1 MVNMIAWDKIFYGFC
16 IGTIFA
22 GIDILFLWSHTSK
35 LVGFALVFIP
45 LIVIYLHYTKQKK
58 NSTYASKINL
68 YRCCLGFLLI
78 FIDVAYNLYTGDV
91 FRNFDYGMLSVGF
104 IIVLLNMNIFQFLK
118 LDDEITSFITYFL
131 FIFILL
137 YVSLL
142 MGPNILFGASTNPVF
157 ILMIHASAKVS
168 TFFLNFIEP
177 TTIVEGSEGSTIYF
191 SGFRVGLG
199 TACSGVQSITV
210 FLSAILAFFIANREF
225 GIKKTCVFTVVGIGI
240 LFFMNVLRIM
250 ILAMTG
256 HYISGEAMLFLHTHL
271 GWILFALAMALF
283 WYLVI
288 REK

>member
-1 MVNMIAWDKIFYGFC
+1 MIAWDKIFYGFC

-22 GIDILFLWSHTSK
+22 GIDILLLWSHTSK

-45 LIVIYLHYTKQKK
+45 LILIYLHYTKQKK
-58 NSTYASKINL
+58 DSTYASKINL

-78 FIDVAYNLYTGDV
+78 FLDIAYNLYTGDV
-91 FRNFDYGMLSVGF
+91 FGSLDYGMLSVGF
-104 IIVLLNMNIFQFLK
+104 IIVLLNMNLFQFLK
-118 LDDEITSFITYFL
+118 LDEKMTSFVTYFL

-142 MGPNILFGASTNPVF
+142 IGPKILFGTSTNPVF
-157 ILMIHASAKVS
+157 ILMIHASGKVS
-168 TFFLNFIEP
+168 AFFLNFIEP
-177 TTIVEGSEGSTIYF
+177 TTVVEGSEKSVIYF

-225 GIKKTCVFTVVGIGI
+225 GIKKTCMYTVVGIGI
-240 LFFMNVLRIM
+240 LFFLNVLRIM

-256 HYISGEAMLFLHTHL
+256 HYISGEVMLLFHTHL

-283 WYLVI
+283 WYLVT
-288 REK
+288 RER